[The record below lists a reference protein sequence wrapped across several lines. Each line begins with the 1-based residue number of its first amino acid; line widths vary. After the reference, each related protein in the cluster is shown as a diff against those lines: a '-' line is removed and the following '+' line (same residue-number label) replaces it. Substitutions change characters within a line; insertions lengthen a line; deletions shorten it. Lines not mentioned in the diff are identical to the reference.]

1 MEGSEYMYA
10 AVEAGVALA
19 GFAALVVVLRQAS
32 DSPLLESDRF
42 IVYSLVERGL
52 VAAFLSFL
60 PILLFGLNLPA
71 RLVWLSSSG
80 AFFAYGASLAVRALK
95 LARDER
101 AVYRNLLSEGAFRI
115 LLSVGLLVSVLQ
127 LVHAVGIGLQQSVW
141 WYLIGVTWLLTSAGY
156 LFFFVLRSWV
166 RAA

>member
-80 AFFAYGASLAVRALK
+80 AFVAYGASLVVRALK
-95 LARDER
+95 LARNER
-101 AVYRNLLSEGAFRI
+101 AVYSKLLSGGAFRI
-115 LLSVGLLVSVLQ
+115 LLSAGLLVSVLQ